1 MFGRLFF
8 FFFFFLFFSVFFC
21 FFFCFSHFFK
31 YYSSPKISN
40 PEQLIDPV
48 GWAAP
53 LCGAQWGKFSNGTA
67 PLLVWEP
74 SDAST
79 ISLVLGSIAAC
90 PHRTPGGTVRF
101 AINTDPLFFR
111 TLAAAGVASSGGAL
125 VFESGAEAAHL
136 ASAAHVASAAVGA
149 TVAAPDVAEAT
160 PAPTVVVAVAGVI
173 HEIFALDGQFVMVPL
188 DGGFGGRQSAPLAEQ
203 QQPVPIGLKVPANPY
218 YKLLAAP
225 AGRSAIV
232 CVSDE
237 GPAGAREQCVL
248 AGVAEITLGGGVSS
262 GLSVVA
268 TPTNGY
274 V

>member
-1 MFGRLFF
+1 MFGRQFF
-8 FFFFFLFFSVFFC
+8 FLFFFLFFSVFFC

-125 VFESGAEAAHL
+125 VFESGAEAAH
-136 ASAAHVASAAVGA
+136 VASAAVGA
-149 TVAAPDVAEAT
+149 TVAAQDVAEAT

-188 DGGFGGRQSAPLAEQ
+188 DGGFGGRQSAPLAAQ
-203 QQPVPIGLKVPANPY
+203 QQPVPIGLKVPANSY

-248 AGVAEITLGGGVSS
+248 AGVAEITLGGGASS